1 MFSTADSE
9 SPRAANNGF
18 ARRSAYSKPGKIIRS
33 HGEPLEVRAEQWL
46 SNYGQSGSEPK
57 YFLESRASLRPR
69 NVRNLPE
76 IPFQVSRSR
85 GGRYAC
91 RQSGIF
97 LGVEPSLLEHNG
109 AM

>member
-1 MFSTADSE
+1 MKTIGYLGEIDELFGAPATTRSWNTNMFSTADSE

-76 IPFQVSRSR
+76 IPSFK
-85 GGRYAC
+85 
-91 RQSGIF
+91 
-97 LGVEPSLLEHNG
+97 
-109 AM
+109 